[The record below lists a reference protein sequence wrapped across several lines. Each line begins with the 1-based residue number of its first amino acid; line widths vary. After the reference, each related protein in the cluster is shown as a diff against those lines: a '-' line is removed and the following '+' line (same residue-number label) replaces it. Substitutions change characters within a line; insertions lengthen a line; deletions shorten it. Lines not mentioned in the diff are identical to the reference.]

1 MIEFPSN
8 IILQD
13 ERVLLR
19 SLQSSDFEW
28 LLPYA
33 LNAPD
38 TWDYSIISPA
48 GEQGMR
54 KYIAAALAQREKEIE
69 YPFIVFDKASGRY
82 AGSTR
87 FYDIQLYH
95 LSTQLGF
102 TWYGKE
108 FRRTGVNRHC
118 KWLLLSYAFE
128 TWGME
133 RVEFRADARN
143 ERSIQA
149 MKDIGC
155 TIEGILR
162 SQLTIERGGRR
173 SSIILSILK
182 EEWEAKV
189 RENLSKMIK

>member
-1 MIEFPSN
+1 MIEFPKD
-8 IILQD
+8 IILED

-19 SLQSSDFEW
+19 PLESSDLEF

-33 LNAPD
+33 LQEPD
-38 TWDYSIISPA
+38 TWEYSIISPA
-48 GEQGMR
+48 GEEGMK
-54 KYIAAALAQREKEIE
+54 KYIADTLSQREMKTE
-69 YPFIVFDKASGRY
+69 YAFIVFDKASGLY

-95 LSTQLGF
+95 LSTQLGY
-102 TWYGKE
+102 TWYGKA
-108 FRRTGVNRHC
+108 FRRTGLNRHC
-118 KWLLLSYAFE
+118 KWLMLSYAFE
-128 TWGME
+128 NWGLE

-155 TIEGILR
+155 KVEGILR

-173 SSIILSILK
+173 SSIVLSILK
-182 EEWEAKV
+182 EEWEASV
-189 RENLSKMIK
+189 REILIKKIK

>member
-33 LNAPD
+33 LNEPD

-54 KYIAAALAQREKEIE
+54 KYIADALAQREKEIE
-69 YPFIVFDKASGRY
+69 YPFIVFDKASGLY

-95 LSTQLGF
+95 LSTQLGY
-102 TWYGKE
+102 TWYGKA
-108 FRRTGVNRHC
+108 FRRTGLNRHC

>member
-33 LNAPD
+33 LNEPD

-54 KYIAAALAQREKEIE
+54 KYIADALAQREKEIE

>member
-33 LNAPD
+33 LNEPD

-54 KYIAAALAQREKEIE
+54 KYIADALAQREKEIE

-95 LSTQLGF
+95 LSTQLGY
-102 TWYGKE
+102 TWYGKA
-108 FRRTGVNRHC
+108 FRRTGLNRHC
-118 KWLLLSYAFE
+118 KWLMLSYAFE
-128 TWGME
+128 NWGLE

-155 TIEGILR
+155 KVDGILR

-173 SSIILSILK
+173 SSIVLSILK
-182 EEWEAKV
+182 EEWEASV
-189 RENLSKMIK
+189 REILIKKIK